1 MEQVEQLKA
10 MRDAAKARI
19 EALPDYRLMTSL
31 TTLIAELEEAFGMA
45 PAGETAGE
53 ETGEEASASEAEEGL
68 ASIPQA
74 EPADPAMIE
83 PAMIEPGMIEPAM
96 IEPESV
102 AETAAEPEAE
112 EATPAMQEPEEA
124 MEAALM
130 SAVDDEIGEI
140 DFSSLEADITGDGLE
155 VGEAQSGTVAEGANN
170 AEEDEDEAI
179 RRAMEELE
187 ADLESVK
194 L

>member
-31 TTLIAELEEAFGMA
+31 TTLIAELEEAFGMV

-74 EPADPAMIE
+74 EPADPGMVE
-83 PAMIEPGMIEPAM
+83 PAMIEPAM

-102 AETAAEPEAE
+102 TETTAEPEAE

>member
-31 TTLIAELEEAFGMA
+31 TTLIAELEEAFGMV
-45 PAGETAGE
+45 PAGETADE

-74 EPADPAMIE
+74 EPED
-83 PAMIEPGMIEPAM
+83 PGMVEPAM

-102 AETAAEPEAE
+102 AETTAEPEAE
-112 EATPAMQEPEEA
+112 EATPAIQEPEEA